1 MATRAL
7 ERVGALAAVVLLV
20 VVSGCS
26 SDSDADEAKEQDL
39 AQQLVS
45 ALHQEGLAP
54 RLTVDVAASMYGT
67 DASGVCD
74 VFDDGL
80 STAEKNVILGNP
92 AHGRRKTITDDA
104 VAYGTVVVK
113 TYCPDVLPE
122 YQDAVADLDPYE
134 KSDS

>member
-1 MATRAL
+1 MAT
-7 ERVGALAAVVLLV
+7 GALRRVNVLAAAALL

-26 SDSDADEAKEQDL
+26 SDSDDDEATEKAL
-39 AQQLVS
+39 AEQLVI
-45 ALHQEGLAP
+45 AAHDAGLAP
-54 RLTVDVAASMYGT
+54 RLTVDVAASLYGT
-67 DASGVCD
+67 DAPAVCD

-104 VAYGTVVVK
+104 VAYGGLVVQ

-122 YQDAVADLDPYE
+122 YEDAVADLDPYE